1 MSAELGGGHC
11 AEKKKKDGEAKHNES
26 WMGIVKLPGGEYHRR
41 LDIKARASVLYK
53 LTPALCRQVSSRVL
67 CSVCVLKGDFGVIL
81 PQVYSPTTMPFAL
94 LSFTGSDYFNRSMRH
109 YAKRKGLSLSDH
121 GVQKMVR

>member
-1 MSAELGGGHC
+1 MIRVVFLT
-11 AEKKKKDGEAKHNES
+11 
-26 WMGIVKLPGGEYHRR
+26 
-41 LDIKARASVLYK
+41 SVV
-53 LTPALCRQVSSRVL
+53 R
-67 CSVCVLKGDFGVIL
+67 GFL

-121 GVQKMVR
+121 GVQFAVRFLSCPRTQGGLESPPLPITARCCAQAR